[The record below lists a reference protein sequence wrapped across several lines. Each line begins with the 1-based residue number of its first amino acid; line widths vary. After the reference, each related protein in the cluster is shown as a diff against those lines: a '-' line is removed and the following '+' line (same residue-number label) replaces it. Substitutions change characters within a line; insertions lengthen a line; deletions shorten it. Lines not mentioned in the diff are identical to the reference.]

1 MSKVQTG
8 LRIDSDIHAKLLKV
22 SQIENRTINNLVE
35 YIIKLYLADYE
46 QKHGAIQNP

>member
-8 LRIDSDIHAKLLKV
+8 LRIDSDVHARLLEIAQK
-22 SQIENRTINNLVE
+22 ENRTINNLVE

-46 QKHGAIQNP
+46 QKADATQNH

>member
-8 LRIDSDIHAKLLKV
+8 LRIDSEIHAKLLKL
-22 SQIENRTINNLVE
+22 SQLENRTINNLVE